1 MDHGKLTG
9 MDYARSTSF
18 LHQLNVSRSIPSL
31 PIKQRAEKRA
41 AIESLICRLP
51 SEAAGAGS
59 IQLPDDKNCPR
70 SFGNWHNLVLSAL
83 MVAQTLRM
91 RLSATSSMD
100 CNSLLRFK
108 LAHRVLPV
116 KTSLYARS
124 PIQLS
129 ASDACDRL
137 SSPAFSMQMKE
148 TLQLPVDEH
157 GQETPWCLQRR
168 FDDSARGGT
177 SDSTRRRTEDPS
189 ALFALGPH
197 AAFGAIFDT
206 SFALLN
212 ESVPT
217 WRAGE
222 VRISVHV
229 RHFNVRETGE
239 ESLDMFQAAIRRA
252 VQSAQWASCCAVL
265 VASDRRKTLE
275 LMGSIAASVGCRLLH
290 SARSEKKRDFSLEH
304 GEDTGVVVLRD
315 VFLLA
320 HGHLLIGTW
329 GSTLTTTIQQLVA
342 YRCLRHHSTWV
353 PTVTYCELTRGECMP
368 ALPLLTNKGSE
379 WFVNIGRSGAAR
391 IFSSTMMA
399 KVVSRKEWSRRDELL
414 RQQPMGT
421 TGSDSCRPL
430 YKVRRA
436 RGGDACQQ
444 GRTFGCFDG
453 GLRMWVSGRCGGVF
467 QCGPNKVLCSHVQG
481 NSSAPTRT
489 VCVCEGSAIGWPS
502 ADEAIASLSRLEQ
515 PLHQTAHRGSW
526 LAAIISANESNL
538 RFTLVA
544 RAVASCGFLA
554 RHVLAARPEQFS
566 SLSAMV
572 LELFGTPRVRTARM
586 SPYELGRLISHKR
599 ALKVIAHAEFS
610 WGAVFEDDAT
620 INAAVPPS
628 VAGYLIAQSMAAA
641 GNGRLLYL
649 GACSPSC
656 LSPEQQNEANGSG
669 LPPGLLRGG
678 RCSSYCT
685 HAYAISR
692 RLAATLFEDVFECW
706 NGSSRCG
713 AECATRPCFA
723 DWAYVRH
730 FARGRGEAWIVG
742 GGLVSPDLRY
752 RDHRGLFVQNRS
764 SVLGNQETG
773 TSLSR
778 NYRWQRLPKTGSLAK
793 FSEAAI
799 RSPGLMMKARV
810 ASKQVRTGGKDR
822 REVARNSKGRAED
835 VLSSRRSR
843 PSSLAR
849 NLLRGFIFGLVL
861 ALALGMGAAL
871 VLVGCGAC
879 VSRP

>member
-1 MDHGKLTG
+1 
-9 MDYARSTSF
+9 
-18 LHQLNVSRSIPSL
+18 
-31 PIKQRAEKRA
+31 
-41 AIESLICRLP
+41 
-51 SEAAGAGS
+51 
-59 IQLPDDKNCPR
+59 
-70 SFGNWHNLVLSAL
+70 
-83 MVAQTLRM
+83 
-91 RLSATSSMD
+91 
-100 CNSLLRFK
+100 
-108 LAHRVLPV
+108 
-116 KTSLYARS
+116 
-124 PIQLS
+124 
-129 ASDACDRL
+129 
-137 SSPAFSMQMKE
+137 
-148 TLQLPVDEH
+148 
-157 GQETPWCLQRR
+157 
-168 FDDSARGGT
+168 
-177 SDSTRRRTEDPS
+177 
-189 ALFALGPH
+189 
-197 AAFGAIFDT
+197 
-206 SFALLN
+206 
-212 ESVPT
+212 
-217 WRAGE
+217 
-222 VRISVHV
+222 
-229 RHFNVRETGE
+229 
-239 ESLDMFQAAIRRA
+239 
-252 VQSAQWASCCAVL
+252 
-265 VASDRRKTLE
+265 
-275 LMGSIAASVGCRLLH
+275 
-290 SARSEKKRDFSLEH
+290 
-304 GEDTGVVVLRD
+304 
-315 VFLLA
+315 
-320 HGHLLIGTW
+320 
-329 GSTLTTTIQQLVA
+329 
-342 YRCLRHHSTWV
+342 
-353 PTVTYCELTRGECMP
+353 
-368 ALPLLTNKGSE
+368 
-379 WFVNIGRSGAAR
+379 
-391 IFSSTMMA
+391 
-399 KVVSRKEWSRRDELL
+399 
-414 RQQPMGT
+414 
-421 TGSDSCRPL
+421 
-430 YKVRRA
+430 
-436 RGGDACQQ
+436 
-444 GRTFGCFDG
+444 
-453 GLRMWVSGRCGGVF
+453 
-467 QCGPNKVLCSHVQG
+467 
-481 NSSAPTRT
+481 
-489 VCVCEGSAIGWPS
+489 
-502 ADEAIASLSRLEQ
+502 
-515 PLHQTAHRGSW
+515 
-526 LAAIISANESNL
+526 
-538 RFTLVA
+538 
-544 RAVASCGFLA
+544 
-554 RHVLAARPEQFS
+554 
-566 SLSAMV
+566 MV

-849 NLLRGFIFGLVL
+849 NLLRGFIFGLAL